1 MAKPE
6 RTTPYFSSTCR
17 NIISLLSGEYN
28 THDKIWFCFF
38 LPLPLSKCI
47 QGLNKAE
54 DYQLYKWSYLNLSS
68 KNTLVLVDRILVP
81 TV

>member
-54 DYQLYKWSYLNLSS
+54 DYQ
-68 KNTLVLVDRILVP
+68 
-81 TV
+81 